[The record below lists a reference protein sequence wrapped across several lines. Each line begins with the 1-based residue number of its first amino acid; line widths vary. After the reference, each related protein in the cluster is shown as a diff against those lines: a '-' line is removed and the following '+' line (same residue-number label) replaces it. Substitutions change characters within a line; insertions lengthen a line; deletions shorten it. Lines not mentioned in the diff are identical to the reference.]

1 MMYAIGPAGTL
12 TRLKSDAAEPYG
24 WPIAHDVRPKAQSL
38 GIRGCTDCHATDAP
52 FHFGMVKIASPYVV
66 GSDSLSRMTDY
77 QDVSV
82 VSAWLF
88 SKSFLF
94 RPALKVLII
103 LSFLL
108 IASVVLIQALGGL
121 AHIIRKL
128 ASEEE

>member
-1 MMYAIGPAGTL
+1 
-12 TRLKSDAAEPYG
+12 
-24 WPIAHDVRPKAQSL
+24 
-38 GIRGCTDCHATDAP
+38 
-52 FHFGMVKIASPYVV
+52 
-66 GSDSLSRMTDY
+66 MTDY

-82 VSAWLF
+82 LSAWLF

-108 IASVVLIQALGGL
+108 IAMVVMIQALRGL

-128 ASEEE
+128 APEEE